1 MNKFSK
7 FMAAFSKIARFVVYF
22 FLTINLCIDLFIP
35 GQLLKV
41 DLVWWITYLV
51 LDTWYHMV
59 VLKPETKS
67 CSGNCENCQKLNS

>member
-7 FMAAFSKIARFVVYF
+7 FIAVFSKFARFLVYF
-22 FLTINLCIDLFIP
+22 FLIINLCIDLFIP

-41 DLVWWITYLV
+41 DLIWWITYLI

-59 VLKPETKS
+59 VIKPEPKS
-67 CSGNCENCQKLNS
+67 CSGNCKNCQ